1 MRSQIVNKERKD
13 DRIKWALKINLR
25 NSKRL
30 IIRKRPEAK
39 GKEKFSLRQWGS
51 RKILLRTQAFLL
63 TKLNSRDYTK
73 IHICKTVGVCTC

>member
-51 RKILLRTQAFLL
+51 RKILLRTQAFL
-63 TKLNSRDYTK
+63 
-73 IHICKTVGVCTC
+73 

>member
-1 MRSQIVNKERKD
+1 MNKERKD

-30 IIRKRPEAK
+30 IIRKRPEAQ

-51 RKILLRTQAFLL
+51 RKILLRTQAFL
-63 TKLNSRDYTK
+63 
-73 IHICKTVGVCTC
+73 